1 MKHVLTLL
9 AFCLHLSPLG
19 AQTLLQSGLETW
31 SEGLPTGFVSS
42 QTTFPTANIQQ
53 VNTPVHGG
61 TSAMRLDLSNDV
73 SGLLTTAPL
82 IVTAE
87 RLYEVRFWVQGTGL
101 MHIGLYDGR
110 SENAGFS
117 PLTAPV
123 EVNSTSWQFVIRTV
137 LCANSTLAAE
147 FAFDLAANGEGSF
160 LVIDDVTITTSTLP
174 TATPVAISQIQE
186 SNLWN
191 GASPLNFSYVRTEGV
206 ITGLTPNSYYL
217 QEGSGAW
224 KGIEVRSTPL
234 SDWATGH
241 RIRVLGTVAE
251 LTGFEETWP
260 RGRTQLI
267 SVQHSEVVS
276 TGNAAPSPTLISAWE
291 LQEEDWESVLV
302 QVQDLECLSTPDPET
317 NAWTAA
323 NWQGTLT
330 VDSLFYLHSPT
341 LGDFYTITGIA
352 IYQGTTVLAPRAV
365 DDIGVGVGLEER
377 SMEGVRVWPNPASD
391 VVNIA
396 VEDAMLGMNYTLVD
410 ATGRTVLTGTLN
422 GSGPA
427 VIPVQHLQEGAYL
440 LQVGDE
446 KSFDVMRVL
455 VSR

>member
-1 MKHVLTLL
+1 MKHVLTLV
-9 AFCLHLSPLG
+9 AYCLLLSPAE
-19 AQTLLQSGLETW
+19 AQTLFQSGLESW
-31 SEGLPTGFVSS
+31 SEGLPTGFGGGQS
-42 QTTFPTANIQQ
+42 TFPPANIQQ

-61 TSAMRLDLSNDV
+61 SSAMRVDLADAAT
-73 SGLLTTAPL
+73 GLLTTTPL
-82 IVTAE
+82 IVTAD
-87 RLYEVRFWVQGTGL
+87 RLYEVRFWVQGTGT
-101 MHIGLYDGR
+101 IRVGLFDGR
-110 SENAGFS
+110 GENAGFS
-117 PLTAPV
+117 PLTGPV

-147 FAFDLAANGEGSF
+147 FALELAANGDGSS
-160 LVIDDVTITTSTLP
+160 LVIDDFSINNSDLP
-174 TATPVAISQIQE
+174 TATAVTIDQIQE

-191 GASPLNFSYVRTEGV
+191 GASPLNFEYVRIEGV

-217 QEGSGAW
+217 QDGSGAW

-234 SDWATGH
+234 SDWAPGH

-267 SVQHSEVVS
+267 AVQHSEVVS
-276 TGNAAPSPTLISAWE
+276 TGNPAPSPTLISAWE
-291 LQEEDWESVLV
+291 LQEEEWESVLV

-330 VDSLFYLHSPT
+330 VDSLFYLHTPT

-352 IYQGTTVLAPRAV
+352 IYQGSTVLAPRNV
-365 DDIGVGVGLEER
+365 DDFGVGVGLEER
-377 SMEGVRVWPNPASD
+377 SNEALSVWPNPASYE
-391 VVNIA
+391 VNIA
-396 VEDAMLGMNYTLVD
+396 VGDAMHAMNYSLAD
-410 ATGRTVLTGTLN
+410 ALGRTVLTGTLT

-427 VIPVQHLQEGAYL
+427 VVPVQHLQEGAYL
-440 LQVGDE
+440 LKVGDE
-446 KSFDVMRVL
+446 RIFDVMRV
-455 VSR
+455 VVRR

>member
-1 MKHVLTLL
+1 MKHLL
-9 AFCLHLSPLG
+9 ALIVLWLPFPPAE
-19 AQTLLQSGLETW
+19 AQTLLESGFETW
-31 SEGLPTGFVSS
+31 SGGLPAGFAGS

-61 TSAMRLDLSNDV
+61 TSAMRLDLSNDIT
-73 SGLLTTAPL
+73 GLLTTAPL

-87 RLYEVRFWVQGTGL
+87 RLYEVRFWVQGTGRIR
-101 MHIGLYDGR
+101 IGLHDGR
-110 SENAGFS
+110 SENAGFA
-117 PLTAPV
+117 PLSAPV
-123 EVNSTSWQFVIRTV
+123 EVNSTSWQFVMRTV

-147 FAFDLAANGEGSF
+147 FAFDLAANGANSF
-160 LVIDDVTITTSTLP
+160 VVIDDVVINNSDLP
-174 TATPVAISQIQE
+174 TATPVTIPQIQE

-191 GASPLNFSYVRTEGV
+191 GASPLNFEYVRTEGV

-217 QEGSGAW
+217 QDGSGAW

-234 SDWATGH
+234 NDWAPGH
-241 RIRVLGTVAE
+241 RIRLLGTVAE

-276 TGNAAPSPTLISAWE
+276 TGNPAPSPTVISAWE
-291 LQEEDWESVLV
+291 FQEEAWESVLV

-317 NAWTAA
+317 NAWIAA

-330 VDSLFYLHSPT
+330 VDSLFYLHTPA

-377 SMEGVRVWPNPASD
+377 STEAVRVWPNPASE

-396 VEDAMLGMNYTLVD
+396 IEDAMLGMNYTLLD

-427 VIPVQHLQEGAYL
+427 AIPVQQLQEGAY
-440 LQVGDE
+440 VVRIGDDAT
-446 KSFDVMRVL
+446 FDVIQVVVKR
-455 VSR
+455 

>member
-1 MKHVLTLL
+1 MKHVLTLV
-9 AFCLHLSPLG
+9 ACCLLFATAG
-19 AQTLLQSGLETW
+19 AQTLLQSGLESW
-31 SEGLPTGFVSS
+31 SEGLPTGFVGS
-42 QTTFPTANIQQ
+42 QTTFPPANIQQ

-61 TSAMRLDLSNDV
+61 TSAMRLDLSNDA

-82 IVTAE
+82 IVTAD

-101 MHIGLYDGR
+101 IRIGLYDGR
-110 SENAGFS
+110 NENAGFS

-147 FAFDLAANGEGSF
+147 FVFDLAASGEASF

-174 TATPVAISQIQE
+174 TAAPVEIDQIQE

-191 GASPLNFSYVRTEGV
+191 GASPLNFEYVRTEGV

-217 QEGSGAW
+217 QDGSGAW

-234 SDWATGH
+234 SDWAPGH

-302 QVQDLECLSTPDPET
+302 QVQDLECLSAPDPET

-330 VDSLFYLHSPT
+330 VDSLFYLHNPT

-365 DDIGVGVGLEER
+365 DDFGMGVGLEEH
-377 SMEGVRVWPNPASD
+377 SMEALHVWPNPASD
-391 VVNIA
+391 VLNIA
-396 VEDAMLGMNYTLVD
+396 VDDATHGINYTLAD
-410 ATGRTVLTGTLN
+410 AIGRTVLTGTLN
-422 GSGPA
+422 GRGPA
-427 VIPVQHLQEGAYL
+427 VVPVQHLQEGAYL
-440 LQVGDE
+440 LKVGDE
-446 KSFDVMRVL
+446 RILDVMRV
-455 VSR
+455 VVRR

>member
-1 MKHVLTLL
+1 MKHVLNLV
-9 AFCLHLSPLG
+9 AFCLLLSPAE
-19 AQTLLQSGLETW
+19 AQTLFQSGLESW
-31 SEGLPTGFVSS
+31 SEGLPTGFGGGQS
-42 QTTFPTANIQQ
+42 TFPPANIQQ

-61 TSAMRLDLSNDV
+61 SSAMRVDLAEAAT
-73 SGLLTTAPL
+73 GLLTTTPL
-82 IVTAE
+82 IVTAD
-87 RLYEVRFWVQGTGL
+87 RLYEVRFWVQGTGT
-101 MHIGLYDGR
+101 IRVGLFDGR
-110 SENAGFS
+110 GENAGFS
-117 PLTAPV
+117 PLTGPV

-147 FAFDLAANGEGSF
+147 FALELAANGDGSS
-160 LVIDDVTITTSTLP
+160 LVIDDFSINNSDLP
-174 TATPVAISQIQE
+174 TATAVTIDQIQE

-191 GASPLNFSYVRTEGV
+191 GASPLNFEYVRIEGV

-217 QEGSGAW
+217 QDGSGAW

-234 SDWATGH
+234 SDWAPGH

-267 SVQHSEVVS
+267 AVQHSEVVS
-276 TGNAAPSPTLISAWE
+276 TGNPAPSPSLISAWE
-291 LQEEDWESVLV
+291 LQEEEWESVLV

-330 VDSLFYLHSPT
+330 VESLFYLHTPT

-352 IYQGTTVLAPRAV
+352 IYQSNTVLAPRAV
-365 DDIGVGVGLEER
+365 DDFGVGVGLEER
-377 SMEGVRVWPNPASD
+377 SMEALRVWPNPASD

-396 VEDAMLGMNYTLVD
+396 VDDAMHAMNYTLAD
-410 ATGRTVLTGTLN
+410 ATGRAVLTGTLT
-422 GSGPA
+422 GVGLA
-427 VIPVQHLQEGAYL
+427 VIPVHHLEEGAYL

-446 KSFDVMRVL
+446 RIFDVMRVM
-455 VSR
+455 VKR

>member
-1 MKHVLTLL
+1 MKHVFTLL
-9 AFCLHLSPLG
+9 AFCLQLAPLG

-31 SEGLPTGFVSS
+31 SEGLPTDFVGS

-73 SGLLTTAPL
+73 TGLLTTAPL

-101 MHIGLYDGR
+101 MRIGLYDGR
-110 SENAGFS
+110 SGNAGFS

-147 FAFDLAANGEGSF
+147 FAFDLAASGEGSF
-160 LVIDDVTITTSTLP
+160 LVIDDMTITTSTLP

-191 GASPLNFSYVRTEGV
+191 GASPLNFEYVRIEGV

-224 KGIEVRSTPL
+224 NGIEVRSTPL
-234 SDWATGH
+234 SDWASGH
-241 RIRVLGTVAE
+241 RVRVLGTVAE

-276 TGNAAPSPTLISAWE
+276 TGNTAPSPTLISAWE
-291 LQEEDWESVLV
+291 LQEEAWESVLV

-330 VDSLFYLHSPT
+330 VDSLFYLHNPT

-365 DDIGVGVGLEER
+365 DDFGVGVGLEER
-377 SMEGVRVWPNPASD
+377 SMEALRVWPNPASD

-396 VEDAMLGMNYTLVD
+396 VEDAMLGMNYGITD
-410 ATGRTVLTGTLN
+410 ATGRTVMTGTLN

-427 VIPVQHLQEGAYL
+427 AIPVQHLQEGAY
-440 LQVGDE
+440 VIRIGDDAT
-446 KSFDVMRVL
+446 FDVIQVVVR
-455 VSR
+455 R